1 MPKRSDTLDT
11 AILILEIL
19 KRIPRQRK
27 ITASELHKQLM
38 NEGFDRD
45 LRTIQRHLD
54 TLSEHFELE
63 RDDRNKP
70 YGYRWLE
77 YAKGISMPGLTTQE
91 SLLLTLAEQHLKML
105 LPAKLMK
112 SLEGFFEQSR
122 RNLSPSSKPSM
133 ERQWLHKVRVVA
145 TSQPLLPPLIK
156 PAVFEA
162 VSTALYENRVLLT
175 DYQNANRERKEAR
188 VLPLG
193 LAQQGARLYLVCRFE
208 GFNNERSLALH
219 RFHKA
224 VALNETFK
232 YPADFNLKQYDD
244 DGRFGFGD
252 GKKVSLTFK
261 IHKDTGFHITESA
274 LSQDQQVIEHDD
286 FYEIK
291 ATVVDSAM
299 LDWWIHGFGEN
310 MWDVEKR

>member
-1 MPKRSDTLDT
+1 MPKRSDTLET

-19 KRIPRQRK
+19 KRIPKQRK
-27 ITASELHKQLM
+27 ITASELHNQLV

-54 TLSEHFELE
+54 TLSEHFDLE
-63 RDDRNKP
+63 RDDRSKP

-77 YAKGISMPGLTTQE
+77 YAKGISFPGLTPQE

-105 LPAKLMK
+105 LPAKLMR
-112 SLEGFFEQSR
+112 SMGGFFEQSR
-122 RNLSPSSKPSM
+122 RNLGPSSKPSL
-133 ERQWLHKVRVVA
+133 ERQWLQKVRVVA
-145 TSQPLLPPLIK
+145 TSQPLLPPPLK
-156 PAVFEA
+156 PGVFDA
-162 VSTALYENRVLLT
+162 VSMALYENRVLLA
-175 DYQNANRERKEAR
+175 DYQNANGERKEVR
-188 VLPLG
+188 VHPLG
-193 LAQQGARLYLVCRFE
+193 LAQQGPRLYLVCRFE

-219 RFHKA
+219 RFRKA
-224 VALNETFK
+224 EVLNENFE
-232 YPADFNLKQYDD
+232 YPSEFNLKQYDD

-252 GKKVSLTFK
+252 GKKVNLTFK
-261 IHKDTGFHITESA
+261 IHKDTGLHIIESP

-299 LDWWIHGFGEN
+299 LDWWINGFGESL
-310 MWDVEKR
+310 WDVKKQ